1 MSNSRASDERLLGV
15 AGEIDGEALKAA
27 FRQEAL
33 KCHPDVA
40 GEAREQEFV
49 ALRAAYVRLR
59 DGYWDQ
65 PSAVEEVVPPRQRR
79 SRAGSGRS
87 RRRPDFADILDAAV
101 EDLTMQG
108 RNRQVL
114 DELELEV
121 PLDYFIFGATLTIH
135 FPVEMSCRKCGGKGR
150 LADRTGFLM
159 RCPACQG
166 ACTTERQIKV
176 PISIPPGHR
185 SGDILYIPLEPAG
198 LKGYDLA
205 VELTLGR

>member
-1 MSNSRASDERLLGV
+1 MSISRASDERLLKI
-15 AGEIDGEALKAA
+15 AGQVDAETLKAA
-27 FRQEAL
+27 FRLEAL

-40 GEAREQEFV
+40 GESKEQEFV
-49 ALRAAYVRLR
+49 ALRAAYERLR
-59 DGYWDQ
+59 DGHWKKA
-65 PSAVEEVVPPRQRR
+65 SGKEEISTPRQR
-79 SRAGSGRS
+79 SSTGAGRS
-87 RRRPDFADILDAAV
+87 RHSPDFADILDAAV

-150 LADRTGFLM
+150 VADHTGFVT
-159 RCPACQG
+159 RCPVCQG
-166 ACTTERQIKV
+166 TRTAERQIKV
-176 PISIPPGHR
+176 PLSIPPGHR
-185 SGDILYIPLEPAG
+185 SGDILYVPLEPAG
-198 LKGYDLA
+198 LKGYALA